1 MHIKYE
7 QIDTLPHL
15 AWCARVMKHDDTVI
29 VSHGPRVETRETFF
43 CEGAWNGEFE
53 HGSFEQAT
61 SFMGSGGA
69 LHEKGIVFVTP
80 THFLEQ
86 LYLIRKKGEIL
97 VSNSL
102 AFIIAEANDYYDP
115 SYNHYI
121 ADLIDFH
128 DRGLRKTHTSL
139 PTLGNSKVH
148 LYQRCNVVITPSL
161 GIQVTAKQSPV
172 LPPDNYMQYRNTL
185 KTTISEINKN
195 ACSELRQRVYT
206 PLATISSG
214 YDSTACAVLA
224 REIGCTEAVTLATAR
239 EENPWGKDD
248 LDDSGKEIG
257 ETIGLRVTE
266 YDRTEYMRREDFPE
280 AEFLA
285 YGSGE
290 DINMLG
296 MEDAFV
302 GRMVFTGAR
311 GDFVWER
318 LGFSVPWNSVVSFT
332 LTEFR
337 LRTGY
342 IHMPPCAIAEEHY
355 KHIRMISN
363 SREMEPWSIGDFYDR
378 PIPRRIGE
386 EAGIA
391 RNIFGQTKKATS
403 VNMRWGKK
411 EMTEASAC
419 DFTAYI
425 KSVHRQRSLLQRA
438 LFTPNK
444 LLFSLNLAVNNTVS
458 STAKHFGKDLT
469 PRLFMPQKY
478 RLPPSLAN
486 LTFHWGHEKI
496 RSRYKRSDRDI

>member
-7 QIDTLPHL
+7 QIDTLPRL
-15 AWCARVMKHDDTVI
+15 AWCAHVTRHDDTVI
-29 VSHGPRVETRETFF
+29 VRHGPRVETREVFF

-86 LYLIRKKGEIL
+86 LYLVRNKEKIL

-102 AFIIAEANDYYDP
+102 AFVIAEANDYCDP
-115 SYNHYI
+115 SYYYYI

-128 DRGLRKTHTSL
+128 NRGLSKTHTSL

-161 GIQVTAKQSPV
+161 TIRTVAKKSPG
-172 LPPDNYMQYRNTL
+172 LPPGNYMQYRNML
-185 KTTISEINKN
+185 KTTVSDINNN
-195 ACSELRQRVYT
+195 ALSALRKRAYT

-224 REIGCTEAVTLATAR
+224 REIGCTEAVTLSTAR
-239 EENPWGKDD
+239 EDNPWGKDD

-257 ETIGLRVTE
+257 ETIGLTVTE
-266 YDRTEYMRREDFPE
+266 YDRTEYLRRDNFPE

-302 GRMVFTGAR
+302 DRMVFTGAR

-342 IHMPPCAIAEEHY
+342 IHIPPCAIAEEHH

-363 SREMEPWSIGDFYDR
+363 SREMESWSIGDIYDR

-391 RNIFGQTKKATS
+391 RNLFGLQKKATS
-403 VNMRWGKK
+403 INMRWGKK

-425 KSVHRQRSLLQRA
+425 NSVRRPRSLLQRA
-438 LFTPNK
+438 LFVPNK
-444 LLFSLNLAVNNTVS
+444 LLFKLNLGVNHTVS
-458 STAKHFGKDLT
+458 SIAKHFGKELT
-469 PRLFMPQKY
+469 PRLFVPQKY
-478 RLPPSLAN
+478 RLSPSLAN

-496 RSRYKRSDRDI
+496 RNRYEKRDRDS